1 MAKKKLGTL
10 YYDDRKEEGVFKID
24 EHFWG
29 EHRIIQLDILQDWAY
44 GFTDLYNETLENLD
58 KKDLTND
65 EE

>member
-44 GFTDLYNETLENLD
+44 DFTNLYNDTLANID
-58 KKDLTND
+58 KKDFKD
-65 EE
+65 DR